1 MLAAES
7 AWRVLRAEHSWM
19 RQWLSSIGEVLQ
31 SHQWKHPGGALVS
44 LRQLVQRFQN
54 FNDSTHRPKG
64 VVLVATLRRRTS
76 EVDELLDRLEL
87 TGNHCKRLLTRALAL
102 LDAVER
108 GEKCA
113 AAECE
118 SVLEKHRSLMQAHMD
133 EEDTELH
140 SHTARLLTP
149 DEWSRIVSSISSV
162 VESTGGRASQ

>member
-7 AWRVLRAEHSWM
+7 AWRVLRAEHSRM
-19 RQWLSSIGEVLQ
+19 RQLLSLIDEALQ
-31 SHQWKHPGGALVS
+31 SHQWRHPGRALVS
-44 LRQLVQRFQN
+44 LRQLVQCFQT

-64 VVLVATLRRRTS
+64 VVLLAALRRRTS
-76 EVDELLDRLEL
+76 EVDDLLDRLEL
-87 TGNHCKRLLTRALAL
+87 TGSQCERLLTQALAL

-108 GEKCA
+108 GDKHA
-113 AAECE
+113 AVECE
-118 SVLEKHRSLMQAHMD
+118 SILEEHRSLMEAHMD

-162 VESTGGRASQ
+162 VHSTEGRVGR